1 MASPLPSSPLRSEG
15 TVRCASSSSFSVCK
29 ESSRGSPN
37 QHQNRR
43 SLLQL
48 RRVIHQFWPP
58 SSSSVQTEHALGFP
72 ASGRILDSI
81 FLVPV
86 CFQPSSSSPTRA
98 ARHGRHARAP
108 PQCASSCWATQNQHH
123 PNQQRSDNILVC
135 LYPKD
140 PKIKSPRWSIKMRL
154 FLPFLSDPAGI
165 DGSSCVDTFNSQ
177 Q

>member
-37 QHQNRR
+37 QRQNRR

-48 RRVIHQFWPP
+48 RRVIHQFRPP

-81 FLVPV
+81 FIVL
-86 CFQPSSSSPTRA
+86 FRSQPPSPSPTRA
-98 ARHGRHARAP
+98 VHHGRHARDP
-108 PQCASSCWATQNQHH
+108 PPSASSCWATQNHHH
-123 PNQQRSDNILVC
+123 PNKQRSGNLLVC
-135 LYPKD
+135 
-140 PKIKSPRWSIKMRL
+140 SPTR
-154 FLPFLSDPAGI
+154 
-165 DGSSCVDTFNSQ
+165 SQ
-177 Q
+177 YQISTVVN